1 MSEEKLIFIIFIPLT
16 FAEIRARSR
25 FLLKQLNV
33 FVNFIIEIII
43 SKVSNVLY
51 ACQLSSLFRSYFGAG
66 GIGGLVSLFFIRILK
81 QSFQVRV
88 CDQTPSFSKQGQ
100 KTKKRREVA
109 MVIGK
114 AQTRPSHDG
123 MIV

>member
-1 MSEEKLIFIIFIPLT
+1 MCCTLANLVRCFEVILE
-16 FAEIRARSR
+16 
-25 FLLKQLNV
+25 QV
-33 FVNFIIEIII
+33 V
-43 SKVSNVLY
+43 
-51 ACQLSSLFRSYFGAG
+51 
-66 GIGGLVSLFFIRILK
+66 IGGLVSLFFIRILK

-100 KTKKRREVA
+100 KTKKRRKVA

-123 MIV
+123 MIVILTV